1 LISFKGQYSFIDNSK
16 ELHKLCNEYTNYT
29 SSLVVV
35 AFPCLVALA
44 EEKVEINSGQLSPLP
59 GSAYG

>member
-1 LISFKGQYSFIDNSK
+1 MSIQTIGFNYEGKK
-16 ELHKLCNEYTNYT
+16 EENKNT

-35 AFPCLVALA
+35 GFPCLVALA

-59 GSAYG
+59 RSAHGQIKEK

>member
-1 LISFKGQYSFIDNSK
+1 MRGKGEKGGKQN
-16 ELHKLCNEYTNYT
+16 T

-35 AFPCLVALA
+35 VFPCLVALA

-59 GSAYG
+59 RSAHGQIKEK